1 MPRDTELNSGGAGLP
16 CVGPGSA
23 FTQSKAAGG
32 QGEKVEA
39 WSTWEFQAHTPR
51 GGGCA
56 DNHLGL
62 FEKKV
67 NIKTNIKLS
76 S

>member
-1 MPRDTELNSGGAGLP
+1 MPRDAELDSGGAGLL
-16 CVGPGSA
+16 CVAPRSA

-39 WSTWEFQAHTPR
+39 SSTREFQARTPR